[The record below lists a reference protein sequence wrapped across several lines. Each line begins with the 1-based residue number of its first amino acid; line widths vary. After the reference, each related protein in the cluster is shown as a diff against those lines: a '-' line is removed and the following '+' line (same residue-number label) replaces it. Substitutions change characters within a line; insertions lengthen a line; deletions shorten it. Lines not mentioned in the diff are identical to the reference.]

1 MASGAGASEGGEWV
15 AERKATKTAKTKR
28 GRPQGRDA
36 QATRAM
42 IVQAAR
48 VLFGI
53 HGYSATTVKMV
64 ALQAG
69 MSFQAVYYHFS
80 GIEDIYD
87 AVVAD
92 VMGRLEDPVS
102 VVFAQPTL
110 QLQIRTYAYAMHTL
124 DYSDRTVM
132 AFMIREYLDARRG
145 RERGKGPL
153 VEGTEQFFVA
163 LVRAAIKRGELAPE
177 VDLSAVVGVLT
188 SIMWGVGLY
197 AGFVEDP
204 DTMERVTAMVDGVI
218 ATGLPFANSKYA
230 RAQPVPE
237 TARHPR

>member
-1 MASGAGASEGGEWV
+1 V
-15 AERKATKTAKTKR
+15 AEHKSKKAAKSKR

-64 ALQAG
+64 AQQAG
-69 MSFQAVYYHFS
+69 VSFQAVYYHFS

-92 VMGRLEDPVS
+92 VMGRLEHPVS

-153 VEGTEQFFVA
+153 VDGTEQFFVA

-177 VDLSAVVGVLT
+177 ADLGCRRRRADVDHVGRRAVRRLHR
-188 SIMWGVGLY
+188 GLR
-197 AGFVEDP
+197 G
-204 DTMERVTAMVDGVI
+204 DG
-218 ATGLPFANSKYA
+218 TRHRDGGRRHRQ
-230 RAQPVPE
+230 RAPV
-237 TARHPR
+237 R